1 MIKKITFYI
10 LLGLV
15 FSASAAAKIYKYVD
29 EDGTIHYSEKKPF
42 AEAEEADIKAN
53 ITIVESSKIEPRST
67 RRRLEH
73 KIKQEAVKVKSFT
86 IDSPTPGS
94 SLWGTGGNVLAR
106 VSLESVDKNHRINF
120 FLDNVSRG
128 KVKSNSQLIA
138 DVERGEHTIYAT
150 LIDVNTRAVIKTTPV
165 ITFYLKQNSIR

>member
-1 MIKKITFYI
+1 MFKKMTLFI
-10 LLGLV
+10 LLGFV
-15 FSASAAAKIYKYVD
+15 FSVSAAPKIYKYVD

-42 AEAEEADIKAN
+42 ADAKEADIKAA
-53 ITIVESSKIEPRST
+53 ITIIESSEIEPRST
-67 RRRLEH
+67 RRRIEH
-73 KIKQEAVKVKSFT
+73 KIKQEAAKVESFT
-86 IDSPTPGS
+86 MVAPAPGS
-94 SLWGTGGNVLAR
+94 TLWGTGGNVLAS
-106 VSLESVDKNHRINF
+106 VSIDEVASNHRINF

-165 ITFYLKQNSIR
+165 ITFYLKQTSKK